1 MGKVGALPEVTQV
14 ARGGLGPRPNR
25 PRVFSRSVVLPRPL
39 PHCGT
44 WVITPPAP
52 RAPALSGAGQLAST
66 GRPCCG
72 CRSHIPQPRDAHNHC
87 LCSKSSLEPGSA
99 RLPGRPRSRLWNV
112 LLTFTEAG
120 LRFASH
126 RHISLSALWQRLHC
140 PQGPG
145 RMPAEG
151 KVRGQDPAGRRRV
164 SPAGEARSRR
174 ALPASAPEEP
184 GCSGSPPRW
193 PTPLLPLCSE
203 ADPTYAP
210 SRRPRRSQETE
221 GMHGQHKPYLG
232 REKGE
237 RGKIKKQK
245 FELIQNTSEQQSRK
259 EL

>member
-1 MGKVGALPEVTQV
+1 MDPGPTDRESSPGLSCCPDPCLTVGP
-14 ARGGLGPRPNR
+14 GS
-25 PRVFSRSVVLPRPL
+25 SR
-39 PHCGT
+39 
-44 WVITPPAP
+44 PPAP

-151 KVRGQDPAGRRRV
+151 EGQGKVRGQDPAGRRRV

-174 ALPASAPEEP
+174 ARP
-184 GCSGSPPRW
+184 GGAGLLRLSSP
-193 PTPLLPLCSE
+193 L
-203 ADPTYAP
+203 ADPP
-210 SRRPRRSQETE
+210 PPPVLRGRP
-221 GMHGQHKPYLG
+221 HVCPVPPA
-232 REKGE
+232 
-237 RGKIKKQK
+237 
-245 FELIQNTSEQQSRK
+245 
-259 EL
+259 

>member
-151 KVRGQDPAGRRRV
+151 TVRGQDPAGRRRV

-174 ALPASAPEEP
+174 ARP
-184 GCSGSPPRW
+184 GGAGLLRLSSP
-193 PTPLLPLCSE
+193 L
-203 ADPTYAP
+203 ADPP
-210 SRRPRRSQETE
+210 PPPVLRGRP
-221 GMHGQHKPYLG
+221 HVCPVPPA
-232 REKGE
+232 
-237 RGKIKKQK
+237 
-245 FELIQNTSEQQSRK
+245 
-259 EL
+259 

>member
-1 MGKVGALPEVTQV
+1 MPEVTQV

-174 ALPASAPEEP
+174 ARP
-184 GCSGSPPRW
+184 GGAGLLRLSSP
-193 PTPLLPLCSE
+193 L
-203 ADPTYAP
+203 ADPP
-210 SRRPRRSQETE
+210 PPPVLRGRPHVR
-221 GMHGQHKPYLG
+221 PVPPA
-232 REKGE
+232 
-237 RGKIKKQK
+237 
-245 FELIQNTSEQQSRK
+245 
-259 EL
+259 

>member
-164 SPAGEARSRR
+164 SPAGEARSCR
-174 ALPASAPEEP
+174 ARP
-184 GCSGSPPRW
+184 GGARLLRLSSP
-193 PTPLLPLCSE
+193 L
-203 ADPTYAP
+203 ADPP
-210 SRRPRRSQETE
+210 PPPVLRGRP
-221 GMHGQHKPYLG
+221 HVCPVPPA
-232 REKGE
+232 
-237 RGKIKKQK
+237 
-245 FELIQNTSEQQSRK
+245 
-259 EL
+259 

>member
-1 MGKVGALPEVTQV
+1 MGKAGALPEVTQV

-72 CRSHIPQPRDAHNHC
+72 CSSHIPQPRDAHNHC

-174 ALPASAPEEP
+174 ARP
-184 GCSGSPPRW
+184 GGAGLLRLSSP
-193 PTPLLPLCSE
+193 L
-203 ADPTYAP
+203 ADPP
-210 SRRPRRSQETE
+210 PPPVLRGRP
-221 GMHGQHKPYLG
+221 HVCPVPPA
-232 REKGE
+232 
-237 RGKIKKQK
+237 
-245 FELIQNTSEQQSRK
+245 
-259 EL
+259 

>member
-1 MGKVGALPEVTQV
+1 MDPGPTDRESSPGPSCCPDPCLTVGPGSSRPQHPELPLS
-14 ARGGLGPRPNR
+14 RGPDSWPRP
-25 PRVFSRSVVLPRPL
+25 
-39 PHCGT
+39 GG
-44 WVITPPAP
+44 PAGAA
-52 RAPALSGAGQLAST
+52 AP
-66 GRPCCG
+66 
-72 CRSHIPQPRDAHNHC
+72 HIPQPHDSHNHC

-99 RLPGRPRSRLWNV
+99 RLPGRPRSRLWNI

-151 KVRGQDPAGRRRV
+151 AGQEGKVRGQDPAGRRRV
-164 SPAGEARSRR
+164 SPAGEARSRS

-203 ADPTYAP
+203 ADPMYAP
-210 SRRPRRSQETE
+210 SHRPRSQETE
-221 GMHGQHKPYLG
+221 CMG
-232 REKGE
+232 
-237 RGKIKKQK
+237 
-245 FELIQNTSEQQSRK
+245 NTS
-259 EL
+259 LI

>member
-1 MGKVGALPEVTQV
+1 MGKAGALPEVTQV

-151 KVRGQDPAGRRRV
+151 AGQGKVRGQDPAGRRRV

-174 ALPASAPEEP
+174 ARP
-184 GCSGSPPRW
+184 GGAGLLRLSSP
-193 PTPLLPLCSE
+193 L
-203 ADPTYAP
+203 ADPP
-210 SRRPRRSQETE
+210 PPPVLRGRP
-221 GMHGQHKPYLG
+221 HVCPVPPA
-232 REKGE
+232 
-237 RGKIKKQK
+237 
-245 FELIQNTSEQQSRK
+245 
-259 EL
+259 